1 METIFEILKYIIPAL
16 IVFFTAYFI
25 LKMQIKNDQRKRDFE
40 LIIKNKNIVTPV
52 RLQAY
57 ERMTLFLERISPDAL
72 VMRFNKEKM
81 TVKEMQNEML
91 RTIRSEFDHNL
102 SQQIYISP
110 QAWQVIKNSREN
122 VVKLI
127 NNAAQKFKPN
137 DPAINLSKS
146 ILERLMEQ
154 DQGPT
159 KAAINYLKSEVSQY
173 Y

>member
-1 METIFEILKYIIPAL
+1 METFLEILKYTIPAL
-16 IVFFTAYFI
+16 IVFFTAYFSI
-25 LKMQIKNDQRKRDFE
+25 RMMIKNDQRKRDFE
-40 LIIKNKNIVTPV
+40 LVIKNKNIVTPI

-57 ERMTLFLERISPDAL
+57 ERMSLFLERISPDNL
-72 VMRFNKEKM
+72 VMRLNKSKM
-81 TVKEMQNEML
+81 TVKQLQNEML

-110 QAWQVIKNSREN
+110 QTWQVIKNSREN

-127 NNAAQKFKPN
+127 NNAAQKHKPD
-137 DPAINLSKS
+137 DPAIKLSQS
-146 ILERLMEQ
+146 ILERVMEQ

-159 KAAINYLKSEVSQY
+159 QMALSYLKKEVQQY

>member
-1 METIFEILKYIIPAL
+1 METLFEILKYTIPAL
-16 IVFFTAYFI
+16 IVFFTAYFSLRI
-25 LKMQIKNDQRKRDFE
+25 QIKNDQRKRDFE
-40 LIIKNKNIVTPV
+40 LILKNKNIVTPV

-57 ERMTLFLERISPDAL
+57 ERMALFLERISPDNL
-72 VMRFNKEKM
+72 VMRFNKENM
-81 TVKEMQNEML
+81 TVKQMQNEML
-91 RTIRSEFDHNL
+91 KTIRSEFDHNL

-110 QAWQVIKNSREN
+110 QSWQVIKNAREN

-127 NNAAQKFKPN
+127 NNAAQKLKPS
-137 DPAINLSKS
+137 DPAIKLSKS

-159 KAAINYLKSEVSQY
+159 KAALNYLKSEVRQY

>member
-1 METIFEILKYIIPAL
+1 METFLEILKYTIPAL
-16 IVFFTAYFI
+16 IVFFTAY
-25 LKMQIKNDQRKRDFE
+25 LSLRMQLKNDQRKRDFE
-40 LIIKNKNIVTPV
+40 LVVKNRNIVTPI

-72 VMRFNKEKM
+72 VMRFNKEKL

-91 RTIRSEFDHNL
+91 RTIRTEFDHNL

-110 QAWQVIKNSREN
+110 QAWQLIKNAREN

-127 NNAAQKFKPN
+127 NNAAQKLKPG
-137 DPAINLSKS
+137 DPFIKLSES

-154 DQGPT
+154 EQGPT
-159 KAAINYLKSEVSQY
+159 KNAINYLKNEVNQY